1 MRILHKLLLAMVL
14 PAILIWMVG
23 WYATSVGQR
32 SLREAIKATSVARAE
47 ALMDEIDR
55 IVQVRAAEWQA
66 YSRSELVQETL
77 DSSNAVFE
85 AMESPESIVKQRDE
99 LWRSNSDASRKLI
112 RPLIVNK
119 LSRDIRSR
127 LRKLDEIAG
136 YTIFGEVFFTNRYGA
151 NVAQSA
157 RTEDYEQSD
166 EPWWQNAQADG
177 VFVGDIYYDESAQ
190 IYSVEICLRIDDDN
204 GELRGVMKAV
214 LDIQEIF
221 RLIDRRSGQEQGAN
235 RVLLLNDR
243 GEIIHIGNEKVDS
256 LVEKKNYFASV
267 PVNSSESSAT
277 SQALN
282 PVTQEKLLCGFA
294 FSKGHKDFDGLG
306 WVVVDESLE
315 SQVFAPVIA
324 LRQRIIWI
332 SVVATLMAFL
342 VGGTVALSLSKRVSR
357 LTEATEAL
365 GRGDL
370 ETRVEVTSK
379 DEIATLGKQFNK
391 MSSQLSQA
399 NNDLVV
405 ARDEAR
411 DANQAK
417 SAFLANM
424 SHEIRTPMNGI
435 IGMGALLGDTPLTS
449 EQYGYLKLIMQ
460 SSESLL
466 RLLNDILDFSKI
478 EAGKLELEFIE
489 FSLRD
494 CIGQTGQTL
503 SVRAAEKHL
512 KFAVRIEPE
521 IPDILIGD
529 PGRIR
534 QVVMNLAGNAIKFT
548 SEGEVIIHVEQQSA
562 TSEVVVLLISVR
574 DTGIGIPPDKQT
586 KIFEAF
592 DQADSSTTREFGGT
606 GLGLPISSQLI
617 EMMDGKIW
625 LESEPGKG
633 STFFVTCM
641 LGLSESSQIPET
653 SLPALSALSALSA
666 PTAITE
672 KAASSTGTLKI
683 LLAEDTL
690 VNQKVA
696 VGLLEKRGHS
706 VDVAEDGEQ
715 AIQAWQNGDYSLI
728 LMDVQMPVMDG
739 LEATIA
745 IRELEQEHGGHTPI
759 VAMTA
764 NAMIGDREK
773 CLEVGMD
780 NYISKP
786 VKPTELYEVIE
797 QYLVTDSVDD

>member
-1 MRILHKLLLAMVL
+1 
-14 PAILIWMVG
+14 
-23 WYATSVGQR
+23 
-32 SLREAIKATSVARAE
+32 
-47 ALMDEIDR
+47 
-55 IVQVRAAEWQA
+55 
-66 YSRSELVQETL
+66 
-77 DSSNAVFE
+77 
-85 AMESPESIVKQRDE
+85 
-99 LWRSNSDASRKLI
+99 
-112 RPLIVNK
+112 
-119 LSRDIRSR
+119 
-127 LRKLDEIAG
+127 
-136 YTIFGEVFFTNRYGA
+136 
-151 NVAQSA
+151 
-157 RTEDYEQSD
+157 
-166 EPWWQNAQADG
+166 
-177 VFVGDIYYDESAQ
+177 
-190 IYSVEICLRIDDDN
+190 
-204 GELRGVMKAV
+204 MKAV

-256 LVEKKNYFASV
+256 LAEKKNYFASV

-277 SQALN
+277 SQALD

-653 SLPALSALSALSA
+653 SLPALSALSA

-672 KAASSTGTLKI
+672 KVASSTGTLKI

>member
-23 WYATSVGQR
+23 WYATSVSQQ

-77 DSSNAVFE
+77 GNSNAIFA

-99 LWRSNSDASRKLI
+99 LWQADTDASRKLT
-112 RPLIVNK
+112 RPLMVNR
-119 LSRDIRSR
+119 LSRDLRGR

-136 YTIFGEVFFTNRYGA
+136 YTIFGEAFFTNRYGA

-157 RTEDYEQSD
+157 RTEDYEQGD
-166 EPWWQNAQADG
+166 EHWWQQAQADG
-177 VFVGDIYYDESAQ
+177 VFIGDIDFDESAQ
-190 IYSVEICLRIDDDN
+190 IYSVEICLRVDDDK
-204 GELRGVMKAV
+204 GELMGVMKAV

-221 RLIDRRSGQEQGAN
+221 RLIDRRSGQELGAN
-235 RVLLLNDR
+235 RVLLLNDH
-243 GEIIHIGNEKVDS
+243 GLIIHIGNEKVNS
-256 LVEKKNYFASV
+256 LDQKKDYFETV
-267 PVNSSESSAT
+267 PVNSLVSSTT
-277 SQALN
+277 SQSIN
-282 PVTQEKLLCGFA
+282 PVTHEKLLCGFA
-294 FSKGHKDFDGLG
+294 LSKGHKDFDGLG

-324 LRQRIIWI
+324 LRQRITWI

-342 VGGTVALSLSKRVSR
+342 VGGTIALSLSKRVSR
-357 LTEATEAL
+357 LTEAAEAL
-365 GRGDL
+365 GRGEL

-379 DEIATLGKQFNK
+379 DEIATLGKQFNQ

-399 NNDLVV
+399 NHDLVV

-435 IGMGALLGDTPLTS
+435 IGMGALLGDTQQTD
-449 EQYGYLKLIMQ
+449 EQIGYLKLIMQ
-460 SSESLL
+460 SSGSLL

-494 CIGQTGQTL
+494 CIGQTRQTL
-503 SVRAAEKHL
+503 AVRAAEKNL
-512 KFAVRIEPE
+512 NFAVRIAPE
-521 IPDILIGD
+521 IPNVLIGD

-534 QVVMNLAGNAIKFT
+534 QIVMNLTGNAIKFT
-548 SEGEVIIHVEQQSA
+548 SHGEVIINVEQQSS
-562 TSEVVVLLISVR
+562 TDEVVVLLISVR
-574 DTGIGIPPDKQT
+574 DTGIGIPADEHA

-592 DQADSSTTREFGGT
+592 GQADSSTTREFGGT
-606 GLGLPISSQLI
+606 GLGLPISSQLV

-625 LESEPGKG
+625 LESEPDKG
-633 STFFVTCM
+633 TTFFMTCT
-641 LGLSESSQIPET
+641 LGFSENEQVEKSV
-653 SLPALSALSALSA
+653 LPPLKGGSE
-666 PTAITE
+666 I
-672 KAASSTGTLKI
+672 STGKLKI

-706 VDVAEDGEQ
+706 VDVAEDGEK
-715 AIQAWQNGDYSLI
+715 AIKAWQNGTYSLI

-739 LEATIA
+739 LEATVA
-745 IRELEQEHGGHTPI
+745 IRELEKKIGSHIPI

-764 NAMIGDREK
+764 NAMKGDREK
-773 CLEVGMD
+773 CLDSGMD

-786 VKPTELYEVIE
+786 VIPAELFEVVE
-797 QYLVTDSVDD
+797 QYAKVVSGESEESRIVEAKKEF